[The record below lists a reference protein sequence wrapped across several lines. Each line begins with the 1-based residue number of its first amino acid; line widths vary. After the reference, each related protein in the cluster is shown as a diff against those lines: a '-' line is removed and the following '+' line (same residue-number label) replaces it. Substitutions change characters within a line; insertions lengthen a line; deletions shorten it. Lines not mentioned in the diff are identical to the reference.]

1 MIKVL
6 IERHLLV
13 GLEKE
18 YEQASKALLQAC
30 RECPGYISGESLQD
44 LDSPNHRII
53 VTQWK
58 SETAW
63 REWETSPQ
71 RAQLL
76 AGVASILAADEKV
89 VLLAPL

>member
-18 YEQASKALLQAC
+18 YDQASRALLQAC
-30 RECPGYISGESLQD
+30 MERPGYISGESLRD
-44 LDSPNHRII
+44 LDYPNHRII
-53 VTQWK
+53 ITQWK

-63 REWETSPQ
+63 REWERSDQ

-76 AGVASILAADEKV
+76 AGVAGILATDEKV